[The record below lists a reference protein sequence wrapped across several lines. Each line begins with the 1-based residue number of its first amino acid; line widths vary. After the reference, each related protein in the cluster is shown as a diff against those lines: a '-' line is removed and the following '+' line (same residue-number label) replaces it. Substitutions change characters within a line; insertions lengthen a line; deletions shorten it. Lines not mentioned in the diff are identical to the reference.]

1 MIKLGINGFGR
12 IGRIVFRQAVA
23 KGTIQVVAIND
34 LIDVDYMAYML
45 KCDST
50 HGQFQGTVEVKNGN
64 GRFYPRELWER
75 EIDNFTRKINQKSTE
90 TCGELDHPDS
100 QVINLKN
107 ASHAVRELY
116 WRGDEIWGKVEIFS
130 DMGDLGTSSGR
141 IAGALVKNGLLIGI
155 SSRGMGSLKET
166 DGVMEVQDDFEL
178 LTWDLVSN
186 PSNPDSWIKNGALN
200 ESRTTFLDPYA
211 KTNSLV
217 TEILCAK
224 GTCPI
229 F

>member
-1 MIKLGINGFGR
+1 MNKQLLIETRHFSPKPLSLLEGMKNNGNVFVEGIL
-12 IGRIVFRQAVA
+12 A
-23 KGTIQVVAIND
+23 
-34 LIDVDYMAYML
+34 
-45 KCDST
+45 
-50 HGQFQGTVEVKNGN
+50 TVEVKNGN
-64 GRFYPRELWER
+64 GRYYARDLWER
-75 EIDNFTRKINQKSTE
+75 EIDNFTRKIQMKSTE

-107 ASHAVRELY
+107 ASHAIRELY
-116 WRGDEIWGKVEIFS
+116 WKGDEIWGKVEIFS

-155 SSRGMGSLKET
+155 SSRGMGSLKQVGEI
-166 DGVMEVQDDFEL
+166 MEVQDDFEL

-186 PSNPDSWIKNGALN
+186 PSNPDSWMKNGALN
-200 ESRTTFLDPYA
+200 ESRSTFLDPYA
-211 KTNSLV
+211 KTNSII

>member
-1 MIKLGINGFGR
+1 MDKQLLIETRHFSPKPLSLLEGMKSNGNVFVEGIL
-12 IGRIVFRQAVA
+12 A
-23 KGTIQVVAIND
+23 
-34 LIDVDYMAYML
+34 
-45 KCDST
+45 
-50 HGQFQGTVEVKNGN
+50 TVEVKNGN

-186 PSNPDSWIKNGALN
+186 PSNPDSWMKNGALN

>member
-1 MIKLGINGFGR
+1 MSKQLLIETRHFDPKPMKLVEGMSKSGNVFVEGIL
-12 IGRIVFRQAVA
+12 A
-23 KGTIQVVAIND
+23 
-34 LIDVDYMAYML
+34 
-45 KCDST
+45 
-50 HGQFQGTVEVKNGN
+50 TVEVKNGN
-64 GRFYPRELWER
+64 GRYYKRELWER
-75 EIDNFTRKINQKSTE
+75 EIDNFTRKIQMKSTE
-90 TCGELDHPDS
+90 TVGELDHPDS

-107 ASHAVRELY
+107 ASHAIREVW

-130 DMGDLGTSSGR
+130 DMGDLGTTSGR
-141 IAGALVKNGLLIGI
+141 IAGALVKNGLIIGI
-155 SSRGMGSLKET
+155 SSRGMGSLKQMGE
-166 DGVMEVQDDFEL
+166 VMEVQDDFEL

-186 PSNPDSWIKNGALN
+186 PSNPDSWMKNGALN

-211 KTNSLV
+211 KTNSLI

>member
-1 MIKLGINGFGR
+1 MIFNMNKQLLIETRHFSPKPLSLLEGMKNNGNVFVEGIL
-12 IGRIVFRQAVA
+12 A
-23 KGTIQVVAIND
+23 
-34 LIDVDYMAYML
+34 
-45 KCDST
+45 
-50 HGQFQGTVEVKNGN
+50 TVEVKNGN
-64 GRFYPRELWER
+64 GRYYKKELWER
-75 EIDNFTRKINQKSTE
+75 EIDNFMRKIQMKSTE

-107 ASHAVRELY
+107 ASHAIREVY

-155 SSRGMGSLKET
+155 SSRGMGSLKQMGE
-166 DGVMEVQDDFEL
+166 VMEVQDDFEL

-186 PSNPDSWIKNGALN
+186 PSNPDSWMKNGALN
-200 ESRTTFLDPYA
+200 ESRSTYLDEYA
-211 KTNSLV
+211 KTNSIL

>member
-1 MIKLGINGFGR
+1 MNKQLLIETRHFSPKPLSLLEGMKTNGNVFVEGIL
-12 IGRIVFRQAVA
+12 A
-23 KGTIQVVAIND
+23 
-34 LIDVDYMAYML
+34 
-45 KCDST
+45 
-50 HGQFQGTVEVKNGN
+50 TVEVKNGN
-64 GRFYPRELWER
+64 GRYYPRELWER
-75 EIDNFTRKINQKSTE
+75 EIDNFTRKIQQRSTE

-107 ASHAVRELY
+107 ASHAIRELY
-116 WRGDEIWGKVEIFS
+116 WKGDEIWGKVEIFS
-130 DMGDLGTSSGR
+130 DMADLGTSSGR

-155 SSRGMGSLKET
+155 SSRGMGSLKEIG
-166 DGVMEVQDDFEL
+166 GVMEVQDDFEL

-186 PSNPDSWIKNGALN
+186 PSNPDSWMKNGALN

-211 KTNSLV
+211 KTNSLI

>member
-1 MIKLGINGFGR
+1 MISKEKQTEWITKMSKQLLIETRHFDPKPMKLVEGMSKSGNVFVEGIL
-12 IGRIVFRQAVA
+12 A
-23 KGTIQVVAIND
+23 
-34 LIDVDYMAYML
+34 
-45 KCDST
+45 
-50 HGQFQGTVEVKNGN
+50 TVEVKNGN
-64 GRFYPRELWER
+64 GRYYKRELWER
-75 EIDNFTRKINQKSTE
+75 EIDNFTRKIQMKSTE
-90 TCGELDHPDS
+90 TVGELDHPDS

-107 ASHAVRELY
+107 ASHAIREVW

-141 IAGALVKNGLLIGI
+141 IAGALVKNGLIIGI
-155 SSRGMGSLKET
+155 SSRGMGSLKQMGE
-166 DGVMEVQDDFEL
+166 VMEVQDDFEL

-186 PSNPDSWIKNGALN
+186 PSNPDSWMKNGALN
-200 ESRTTFLDPYA
+200 ESRTTYLDQYA
-211 KTNSLV
+211 RTNSLI

>member
-1 MIKLGINGFGR
+1 MNHTKMNKQLLIETRHFSPKPLSLLEGMKSNGNVFVEGIL
-12 IGRIVFRQAVA
+12 A
-23 KGTIQVVAIND
+23 
-34 LIDVDYMAYML
+34 
-45 KCDST
+45 
-50 HGQFQGTVEVKNGN
+50 TVEVKNGN
-64 GRFYPRELWER
+64 GRYYKRELWER
-75 EIDNFTRKINQKSTE
+75 EIDNFMRKIQMKSTE

-107 ASHAVRELY
+107 ASHAMREVY
-116 WRGDEIWGKVEIFS
+116 WKGDEIWGKVEIFS

-155 SSRGMGSLKET
+155 SSRGMGSLKQMGE
-166 DGVMEVQDDFEL
+166 VMEVQDDFEL

-186 PSNPDSWIKNGALN
+186 PSNPDSWMKNGALN
-200 ESRTTFLDPYA
+200 ESRSTYLDSYA
-211 KTNSLV
+211 KTNSIV

>member
-1 MIKLGINGFGR
+1 MNKQLLIETRHFSPKPLSVLEGMKSNGNVFVEGIL
-12 IGRIVFRQAVA
+12 A
-23 KGTIQVVAIND
+23 
-34 LIDVDYMAYML
+34 
-45 KCDST
+45 
-50 HGQFQGTVEVKNGN
+50 TVEVKNGN
-64 GRFYPRELWER
+64 GRYYPRELWER
-75 EIDNFTRKINQKSTE
+75 EIDSFTRKIQMKSTE

-107 ASHAVRELY
+107 ASHAIRELY
-116 WRGDEIWGKVEIFS
+116 WKGDEIWGKVEIFS

-155 SSRGMGSLKET
+155 SSRGMGSLKEIS
-166 DGVMEVQDDFEL
+166 GVMEVQDDFEL

-186 PSNPDSWIKNGALN
+186 PSNPDSWMKNGALN

-211 KTNSLV
+211 RANSIV

>member
-1 MIKLGINGFGR
+1 MNKQLLIETRNFSPKPLSLLEGMKTNGNVFVEGIL
-12 IGRIVFRQAVA
+12 A
-23 KGTIQVVAIND
+23 
-34 LIDVDYMAYML
+34 
-45 KCDST
+45 
-50 HGQFQGTVEVKNGN
+50 TVEVKNGN
-64 GRFYPRELWER
+64 GRYYPRELWER
-75 EIDNFTRKINQKSTE
+75 EIDNFTRKIQMKSTE

-116 WRGDEIWGKVEIFS
+116 WKGDEIWGKVEIFS

-141 IAGALVKNGLLIGI
+141 IAGALVKNGLLIGV
-155 SSRGMGSLKET
+155 SSRGMGSLKEIG
-166 DGVMEVQDDFEL
+166 GVMEVQNDFEL

-186 PSNPDSWIKNGALN
+186 PSNPDSWMKNGALN

-211 KTNSLV
+211 KTNSLI